1 MSEIT
6 HWINGKTF
14 DDSAKRHGEIFNP
27 ATGEVSKKVAFG
39 TAATVDVAVKPQ
51 PTHSLNGATVRS
63 RSASMF
69 YLHFAN

>member
-39 TAATVDVAVKPQ
+39 TAATVDVAVKA
-51 PTHSLNGATVRS
+51 ATD
-63 RSASMF
+63 AF
-69 YLHFAN
+69 T